1 MAAPLSDE
9 LRQRLIETAAQ
20 ARRWAYAPYSQYAV
34 GAALLTESGKVYD
47 GVNVENAAYPTT
59 MCAERVAVY
68 KAVSEGER
76 SFVAIA
82 VVTSNGG
89 TPCGSCR
96 QVLAEFGTDILVIIA
111 DASGKVLQEI
121 LVSDLLPG
129 AFLPR
134 DLSSDHT
141 QDRSDKE
148 SNNPPGA

>member
-1 MAAPLSDE
+1 MATKLNDE
-9 LRQRLIETAAQ
+9 LRQQLIETAAH

-76 SFVAIA
+76 RFMAIA

-89 TPCGSCR
+89 MPCGSCR
-96 QVLAEFGTDILVIIA
+96 QVLAEFGVDTLVIIA
-111 DASGKVLQEI
+111 DASGRVVQEGR
-121 LVSDLLPG
+121 VADLLPG
-129 AFLPR
+129 AFLPE
-134 DLSSDHT
+134 DLSKS
-141 QDRSDKE
+141 
-148 SNNPPGA
+148 PGSS